1 MDNFNNQKNHQ
12 YFNRKLGLQLLDY
25 AEFGIIP
32 AKYSLDQ
39 QKEML
44 LPLKTLVQ
52 NDMKRD
58 LDSLDVS
65 IVVVPDLLKE

>member
-1 MDNFNNQKNHQ
+1 
-12 YFNRKLGLQLLDY
+12 
-25 AEFGIIP
+25 
-32 AKYSLDQ
+32 
-39 QKEML
+39 ML

-65 IVVVPDLLKE
+65 IVVVPDLLKKSNNKDTIYFNSYDLSDWLPTSFMKINEILLEE